1 MRVFLSDFS
10 GFTLAI
16 PMDVV
21 ASIIIY
27 KQGAEKD
34 LQHDHENRSTYISL
48 PRLFN
53 LPGEAVCHGI
63 VLQQRDNLATKAV
76 LLTPE
81 IKRDIEIPNEQ
92 FYPIP
97 KALGGLRFSAVF
109 SGIHF
114 AGNPVLLLNAD
125 QLIHSIQEESAS

>member
-10 GFTLAI
+10 SFTLAI
-16 PMDVV
+16 PMDAV
-21 ASIIIY
+21 ASIMIY

-34 LQHDHENRSTYISL
+34 AQENRNTYISL
-48 PRLFN
+48 PQLFN

-63 VLQQRDNLATKAV
+63 VLQHCDNTATKAI
-76 LLTPE
+76 LLAPE

-109 SGIHF
+109 SGIQF
-114 AGNPVLLLNAD
+114 ADKPVLLLNAE
-125 QLIHSIQEESAS
+125 QLIHSIQEESAT